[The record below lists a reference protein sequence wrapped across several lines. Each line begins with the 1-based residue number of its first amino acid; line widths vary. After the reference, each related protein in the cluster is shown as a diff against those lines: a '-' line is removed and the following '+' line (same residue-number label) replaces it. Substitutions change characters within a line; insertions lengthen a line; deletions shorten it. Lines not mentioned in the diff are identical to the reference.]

1 MPKNKSASI
10 RFRIIDQCINN
21 KRHRFPSLELMAD
34 RCSELLQ
41 TDVSTSSIEKDIAVM
56 KKPEPVGFSAPIAYS
71 KTEKGYYYAE
81 AGFSISELSLAEEE
95 WNALRFS
102 AQLLF
107 QYREVPIFS
116 DFRNAIERINT
127 RFALGLDTD
136 EPEANRF
143 VQFETSNASNGQLW
157 IDLIFS
163 AIRSRRAVV
172 FKYDN
177 IYKKKISA
185 YQLDPYLLREHRNR
199 WYMIGWSEERQDY
212 LTFALDRIIE
222 LNVTDDP
229 QKLKKDF
236 HSGEF
241 FQHATGIMEG
251 TGKPVNVELAV
262 KGPAGKLLLLEPLH
276 RSQVLIS
283 QKEDNIKVSLQVLV
297 NEEFM
302 LRLLG
307 LGPACKVIKPA
318 SLKASIKS
326 MINGMLENYK

>member
-1 MPKNKSASI
+1 
-10 RFRIIDQCINN
+10 
-21 KRHRFPSLELMAD
+21 
-34 RCSELLQ
+34 
-41 TDVSTSSIEKDIAVM
+41 M

-127 RFALGLDTD
+127 RFSLGLDTD
-136 EPEANRF
+136 EPEVNRF

-163 AIRSRRAVV
+163 AIRSRRALV

>member
-1 MPKNKSASI
+1 
-10 RFRIIDQCINN
+10 
-21 KRHRFPSLELMAD
+21 
-34 RCSELLQ
+34 
-41 TDVSTSSIEKDIAVM
+41 M

-71 KTEKGYYYAE
+71 KTEKGYYYTE

-136 EPEANRF
+136 EPEVNRF

-163 AIRSRRAVV
+163 AIRSRRALV
-172 FKYDN
+172 FKYEN

-222 LNVTDDP
+222 LNVTDNP

-251 TGKPVNVELAV
+251 TGKPVKVELVV
-262 KGPAGKLLLLEPLH
+262 KGPAAKLLLLEPLH
-276 RSQVLIS
+276 QSQVLMS
-283 QKEDNIKVSLQVLV
+283 QKGDVSKLSLNVLV

-307 LGPACKVIKPA
+307 LGPACKVIKPT
-318 SLKASIKS
+318 SLQTSIKS

>member
-1 MPKNKSASI
+1 
-10 RFRIIDQCINN
+10 
-21 KRHRFPSLELMAD
+21 
-34 RCSELLQ
+34 
-41 TDVSTSSIEKDIAVM
+41 M

-71 KTEKGYYYAE
+71 KTEKGYYYTE

-136 EPEANRF
+136 EPEVNRF

-283 QKEDNIKVSLQVLV
+283 QKEDYIKVSLQVLV

>member
-81 AGFSISELSLAEEE
+81 VGFSISELSLAEEE

-136 EPEANRF
+136 EPEVNRF

-262 KGPAGKLLLLEPLH
+262 NGPAGKLLLLEPLH

>member
-1 MPKNKSASI
+1 
-10 RFRIIDQCINN
+10 
-21 KRHRFPSLELMAD
+21 
-34 RCSELLQ
+34 
-41 TDVSTSSIEKDIAVM
+41 M

-71 KTEKGYYYAE
+71 KTEKGYYYTE

-136 EPEANRF
+136 EPEVSRF

>member
-71 KTEKGYYYAE
+71 KTEKGYYYTE

-136 EPEANRF
+136 EPEVNKF

-163 AIRSRRAVV
+163 AIRNRRAVV

-222 LNVTDDP
+222 LNVTEDP

>member
-1 MPKNKSASI
+1 
-10 RFRIIDQCINN
+10 
-21 KRHRFPSLELMAD
+21 
-34 RCSELLQ
+34 
-41 TDVSTSSIEKDIAVM
+41 
-56 KKPEPVGFSAPIAYS
+56 
-71 KTEKGYYYAE
+71 
-81 AGFSISELSLAEEE
+81 
-95 WNALRFS
+95 
-102 AQLLF
+102 
-107 QYREVPIFS
+107 
-116 DFRNAIERINT
+116 INT

-136 EPEANRF
+136 EPEVSRF

>member
-1 MPKNKSASI
+1 
-10 RFRIIDQCINN
+10 
-21 KRHRFPSLELMAD
+21 
-34 RCSELLQ
+34 
-41 TDVSTSSIEKDIAVM
+41 M

-71 KTEKGYYYAE
+71 KTEKGYYYTE

-136 EPEANRF
+136 EPEVNRF

-163 AIRSRRAVV
+163 AIRTRRALV
-172 FKYDN
+172 FKYEN

-222 LNVTDDP
+222 LNVTDNP

-251 TGKPVNVELAV
+251 TGKPVKVELVV
-262 KGPAGKLLLLEPLH
+262 KGPAAKLLQLEPLH
-276 RSQVLIS
+276 QSQVLMS
-283 QKEDNIKVSLQVLV
+283 QKGDVIKLSLNVLV

-318 SLKASIKS
+318 SLQASIKS

>member
-1 MPKNKSASI
+1 
-10 RFRIIDQCINN
+10 
-21 KRHRFPSLELMAD
+21 MAD
-34 RCSELLQ
+34 RCSELLH
-41 TDVSTSSIEKDIAVM
+41 TDVSTSSIEKDIAIM

-71 KTEKGYYYAE
+71 KTEKGYYYTE

-136 EPEANRF
+136 EPEVNRF

-163 AIRSRRAVV
+163 AIRSRRALV
-172 FKYDN
+172 FKYEN

-222 LNVTDDP
+222 LNVTDNP
-229 QKLKKDF
+229 QKQKKDF

-251 TGKPVNVELAV
+251 TGKPVKVELVV
-262 KGPAGKLLLLEPLH
+262 KGPAAKLLLLEPLH
-276 RSQVLIS
+276 QSQLLMS
-283 QKEDNIKVSLQVLV
+283 QKADVIKLSLNVLV

-318 SLKASIKS
+318 SLQASIKS

>member
-136 EPEANRF
+136 EPEVNRF

>member
-1 MPKNKSASI
+1 M
-10 RFRIIDQCINN
+10 
-21 KRHRFPSLELMAD
+21 
-34 RCSELLQ
+34 
-41 TDVSTSSIEKDIAVM
+41 
-56 KKPEPVGFSAPIAYS
+56 
-71 KTEKGYYYAE
+71 
-81 AGFSISELSLAEEE
+81 
-95 WNALRFS
+95 
-102 AQLLF
+102 
-107 QYREVPIFS
+107 
-116 DFRNAIERINT
+116 
-127 RFALGLDTD
+127 
-136 EPEANRF
+136 
-143 VQFETSNASNGQLW
+143 
-157 IDLIFS
+157 
-163 AIRSRRAVV
+163 
-172 FKYDN
+172 FKYEN

-222 LNVTDDP
+222 LNVTDNP

-251 TGKPVNVELAV
+251 TGKPVKVELVV
-262 KGPAGKLLLLEPLH
+262 KGPAAKLLLLEPLH
-276 RSQVLIS
+276 QSQVLMS
-283 QKEDNIKVSLQVLV
+283 QKGDVIKLSLNVLV

-318 SLKASIKS
+318 SLQASIKS

>member
-1 MPKNKSASI
+1 
-10 RFRIIDQCINN
+10 
-21 KRHRFPSLELMAD
+21 
-34 RCSELLQ
+34 
-41 TDVSTSSIEKDIAVM
+41 M

-71 KTEKGYYYAE
+71 KTEKGYYYTE

-136 EPEANRF
+136 EPEVNRF

-163 AIRSRRAVV
+163 AIRTRRALV
-172 FKYDN
+172 FKYEN

-222 LNVTDDP
+222 LNVTDNP
-229 QKLKKDF
+229 QNLKKDF

-251 TGKPVNVELAV
+251 TGKPVKVELVV
-262 KGPAGKLLLLEPLH
+262 KGPAAKLLLLEPLH
-276 RSQVLIS
+276 QSQVLMS
-283 QKEDNIKVSLQVLV
+283 QKGDVIKLSLNVLV

>member
-21 KRHRFPSLELMAD
+21 KRHRFPSLEFMAD

-41 TDVSTSSIEKDIAVM
+41 TDVSTSSIEKDIAIM

-71 KTEKGYYYAE
+71 KTEKGYYYTE

-136 EPEANRF
+136 EPEVSRF

>member
-21 KRHRFPSLELMAD
+21 RRHRFPTLELLAERCAD
-34 RCSELLQ
+34 LLQ
-41 TDVSTSSIEKDIAVM
+41 TDVSISTIEKDIAAM
-56 KKPEPVGFSAPIAYS
+56 KQPHPVGFSAPIAYS
-71 KTEKGYYYAE
+71 KTEKGYYYSE
-81 AGFSISELSLAEEE
+81 EGFSISELSLADEE

-127 RFALGLDTD
+127 RFSLGLDTD
-136 EPEANRF
+136 EPEVNRF
-143 VQFETSNASNGQLW
+143 VQFETATAVNGQQW

-177 IYKKKISA
+177 IYKKKISV

-222 LNVTDDP
+222 LNATADP
-229 QKLKKDF
+229 QKPKTDF

-251 TGKPVNVELAV
+251 TGKPVNVTLAV
-262 KGPAGKLLLLEPLH
+262 NGPAGKLLLLEPLH
-276 RSQVLIS
+276 RSQTLIS
-283 QKEDNIKVSLQVLV
+283 QQEDAIKVSLQVLV

-318 SLKASIKS
+318 SLKASMKS
-326 MINGMLENYK
+326 MITMMFENYK

>member
-21 KRHRFPSLELMAD
+21 KRHRFPSLEFMAD

-41 TDVSTSSIEKDIAVM
+41 TDVSTSSIEKDIAIM

-71 KTEKGYYYAE
+71 KTEKGYYYTE

-136 EPEANRF
+136 EPEVNRF

-283 QKEDNIKVSLQVLV
+283 QKEDYIKVSLQVLV

>member
-1 MPKNKSASI
+1 
-10 RFRIIDQCINN
+10 
-21 KRHRFPSLELMAD
+21 
-34 RCSELLQ
+34 
-41 TDVSTSSIEKDIAVM
+41 M

-71 KTEKGYYYAE
+71 KTEKGYYYTE

-136 EPEANRF
+136 EPEVNKF

-172 FKYDN
+172 FKYEN

-236 HSGEF
+236 HSAEF

-276 RSQVLIS
+276 RSQALIS

-326 MINGMLENYK
+326 MIYGMLENYK